1 MSLGND
7 CGLMQIGYT
16 RWITMRNQN
25 GLLELFKR
33 EICRKTPEAVYFL
46 MGNMIYQK
54 LGVSTSY
61 VGTFIR
67 WAVGM
72 ENNESNIQL

>member
-1 MSLGND
+1 
-7 CGLMQIGYT
+7 
-16 RWITMRNQN
+16 
-25 GLLELFKR
+25 
-33 EICRKTPEAVYFL
+33 
-46 MGNMIYQK
+46 MIYQK

-72 ENNESNIQL
+72 ENNESNIQLYHKKWLWHKNNVCLDDIADFIS

>member
-1 MSLGND
+1 
-7 CGLMQIGYT
+7 
-16 RWITMRNQN
+16 
-25 GLLELFKR
+25 
-33 EICRKTPEAVYFL
+33 
-46 MGNMIYQK
+46 MIYQK

-72 ENNESNIQL
+72 ENNESNIQLNHKKWLWHKNDVCLDDIADFISWYMFMVT